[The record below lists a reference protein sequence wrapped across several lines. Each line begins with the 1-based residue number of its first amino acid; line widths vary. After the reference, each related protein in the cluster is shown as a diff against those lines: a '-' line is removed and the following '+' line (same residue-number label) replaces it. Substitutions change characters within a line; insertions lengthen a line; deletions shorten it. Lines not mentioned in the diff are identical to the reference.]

1 MGHSR
6 FEVILQQDVPN
17 LGTSGELVKVRPG
30 YARNYLIPQKMA
42 VPATARNRAQ
52 IEHQKRAAVARAA
65 KLHASA
71 EAIAKRLAEL
81 EITIPAVAGED
92 ERLYGAVT
100 TRDIAAQIENH
111 GLTVHHKTLQL
122 AEPIKRLG
130 SYEVSAKLGSSVTAT
145 FKVSV
150 VAK

>member
-6 FEVILQQDVPN
+6 FEVILQQDVDN
-17 LGTSGELVKVRPG
+17 LGSSGDLVRVRAG
-30 YARNYLIPQKMA
+30 FARNYLIPQKMA
-42 VPATARNRAQ
+42 VPATAGNRAM
-52 IEHQKRAAVARAA
+52 IEHQKRTAIARAA

-71 EAIAKRLAEL
+71 EATAKRLAEV
-81 EITIPAVAGED
+81 EIVISATSGED

-100 TRDIAAQIENH
+100 TRDIAEQLETLGLQVNH
-111 GLTVHHKTLQL
+111 KQLQL

-130 SYEVSAKLGSSVTAT
+130 SYEVSAKLGSSVTAA
-145 FKVSV
+145 FKVNV

>member
-6 FEVILQQDVPN
+6 FEVILQQDISN

-42 VPATARNRAQ
+42 VPATACNRAQ
-52 IEHQKRAAVARAA
+52 IEHQKRAAIARAA

-71 EAIAKRLAEL
+71 EAIGKRLAEV
-81 EITIPAVAGED
+81 EITIPAVVGD
-92 ERLYGAVT
+92 DQRLYGAVT
-100 TRDIAAQIENH
+100 TRDIAMHLENH
-111 GLTVHHKTLQL
+111 GLTINHKTLQL
-122 AEPIKRLG
+122 AEPIKRIG
-130 SYEVSAKLGSSVTAT
+130 TYEVSAKLGSSVTAT
-145 FKVSV
+145 FNVNV